1 MSKDAIRL
9 QIRER
14 LARTRVTRFPDDERR
29 VPNFRGAENAAAL
42 LRRLTIWR
50 RARAIVFDTSA
61 PQSVLRRS
69 ALAEGK
75 TVYLAVGSLR
85 ADRCFLELDP
95 QRLGARA
102 WRAAS
107 LRQAL
112 RSGRLITPDQLP
124 AIDLV
129 VTGAIAVNRQGA
141 MLGNGGGLF
150 DLKYG
155 LLRHLGKI
163 REYTP
168 VVTTVHSLQVIDDR
182 IPMRAHDVPFDFA
195 VTPDDVIAAPSLYS
209 RPRGVLWD
217 LLSQDGTRL
226 VASLQRR
233 RRDQPPRRTQG

>member
-9 QIRER
+9 HVRQR
-14 LARTRVTRFPDDERR
+14 LARTRVTRFPDDGTR
-29 VPNFRGAENAAAL
+29 VPNFHGAENAAAL

-50 RARAIVFDTSA
+50 RARAIVFGTSA
-61 PQSVLRRS
+61 PQSMLRRS

-75 TVYLAVGSLR
+75 IVFLAVGGLR
-85 ADRCFLELDP
+85 AERCFLELDP
-95 QRLGARA
+95 ERLGARA

-107 LRQAL
+107 LRRAL

-141 MLGNGGGLF
+141 MVGTGGGFF

-155 LLRHLGKI
+155 VLRHLGKI

-168 VVTTVHSLQVIDDR
+168 VVTTVHALQVIEDR

-195 VTPDDVIAAPSLYS
+195 VTPEDVIAAPSLYP

-217 LLSQDGTRL
+217 LLPQDGTRL
-226 VASLQRR
+226 VGSLQRR
-233 RRDQPPRRTQG
+233 RRERPPRRTQG

>member
-9 QIRER
+9 HVRQR
-14 LARTRVTRFPDDERR
+14 LARTRVTRFPDDGKR
-29 VPNFRGAENAAAL
+29 VPNFQGAENAAAL

-61 PQSVLRRS
+61 PQSMLRRS
-69 ALAEGK
+69 ALTEGK
-75 TVYLAVGSLR
+75 IVFLAVGGLR
-85 ADRCFLELDP
+85 AERCFLELDP
-95 QRLGARA
+95 ERLGARA

-107 LRQAL
+107 LRRAL
-112 RSGRLITPDQLP
+112 CSGRLITPDQLP

-141 MLGNGGGLF
+141 MIGIGGGLF

-155 LLRHLGKI
+155 VLRHLGKI

-168 VVTTVHSLQVIDDR
+168 VVTTVHALQVIEDR

-195 VTPDDVIAAPSLYS
+195 VTPEDVIGAPSLYP

-217 LLSQDGTRL
+217 LLPKDGTRL
-226 VASLQRR
+226 GGSLQRR
-233 RRDQPPRRTQG
+233 RRERPPRRTQG